1 MQRFGLISK
10 LNLDDIS
17 LKPCESSLTSLIS
30 KYGVNYYKSDE
41 YINSLEKLTDMINKN
56 KLEIIE
62 YFKLEKDTEDINYRL
77 LIEWDSYENKE
88 LLNDELNNCKEKIKD
103 QYNEFGYNEFGYN
116 EFGYNELGYNEY
128 GYNEF
133 GYNEFG
139 YNEYG
144 YNEFGY
150 NEYGYNEFGYNEDGY
165 NEDGY
170 NEDGYNEDGYNEYGY
185 NEDGYNED
193 GYNEDRY
200 NDDRYNNNRYNE
212 NDNW

>member
-88 LLNDELNNCKEKIKD
+88 LLNDEIKDHLNDDKEKNKD
-103 QYNEFGYNEFGYN
+103 K
-116 EFGYNELGYNEY
+116 YNELGYNEY

-133 GYNEFG
+133 
-139 YNEYG
+139 G

-193 GYNEDRY
+193 GYNEDGYNEDGYNEDRY
-200 NDDRYNNNRYNE
+200 NDDRYNDNRYNE

>member
-17 LKPCESSLTSLIS
+17 LKPCESSLTSLIN

-41 YINSLEKLTDMINKN
+41 YVNSLEKLTNMINKN

-62 YFKLEKDTEDINYRL
+62 YFKLEKYTEDINYRL

-88 LLNDELNNCKEKIKD
+88 LLNDEIKVHLNDDKEKNKD
-103 QYNEFGYNEFGYN
+103 K
-116 EFGYNELGYNEY
+116 YNELGYNEY
-128 GYNEF
+128 GYNE
-133 GYNEFG
+133 YG

-193 GYNEDRY
+193 GYNEDGYNEDGYNEDRY
-200 NDDRYNNNRYNE
+200 NDDRYNDNRYNE